1 MNQSTFLQD
10 QLLTTKFFIPSP
22 SHTLIPRPSLTAQL
36 SASLQHKLT
45 LVSAPPGFGK
55 TTLLAAWVQSLPL
68 GHPHVAWV
76 SLDEGDNDT
85 LRFWKLALM
94 ALNNC
99 LPGLF
104 SPLLTF
110 LQTGQSLSIHSF
122 LTVFVNTLVE
132 QTEQFLLVLDDYEMI
147 TEPAVHTS
155 LTFLLEHL
163 PSQLR
168 LILATRKDPPLSL
181 SRLRAGDQVFE
192 VRTEQFRCT
201 SEEALA
207 FFTQSMGITLTSEE
221 SQEVED
227 RTEGWIAG
235 LQLLALSMRG
245 RPDPIAILH
254 ELHGSQRYI
263 LDYLTDE
270 VLRQQPAA
278 LQNFLLRTSIL
289 EHLCAPLCDSV
300 MEQSGSQQVLEQL
313 EQANLFVESLD
324 ERHQWYRYHAL
335 FAEALRYRLEQM
347 EDKAVSTLHLRA
359 SQWYAKK
366 RDLSEAVRHAVSA
379 RDWQRAAD
387 LIEPVYAVIW
397 SSSEHAMLRRWL
409 EQLPVEVV
417 RSRPRLCLAY
427 AKILFL
433 VAPYMTIE
441 SWLRDAETAL
451 RATLPAPTDGT
462 AETRALPPSKRQ
474 ERDNLLGEIVS
485 YRAIITAFN
494 LGDGQSTLALC
505 QEALAHL
512 SAQNLV
518 ARAEVAY
525 AQSLAYFALGE
536 ILAAIQSARE
546 ATALEQTMG
555 NISPIIAYMFRTAYS
570 LLLHGKLHEVVQVAQ
585 QAALLGTTPEGIP
598 HAMVCWAYIV
608 HADVMREWNQL
619 EEALSL
625 ALQGVRLS
633 EQTETIVALY
643 LAHTVLMRIYQARGE
658 MEAARSAFYQA
669 EDALAK
675 SYSPY
680 RRDTYLIEN
689 WVQFWLASGALDRA
703 IRWEQE
709 LAEQESVLSPLARE
723 CKVMAQAR
731 VYLAQKKPTEALS
744 LLEPLQVNA
753 EQQERWRHVIEMKVL
768 QALAHQMRAEEQ
780 EALTVVA
787 QALHLAEPEGY
798 IRTFVDEGDQMAVL
812 LSRLKEQERIQGPT
826 PYLDTVLAA
835 ILQDKMAH
843 KRQPERARQC
853 TMSQPLLDPLSKREL
868 EVLQLIGRGASN
880 LEIAEELVISVDT
893 VKRHLYNIFPKLGVK
908 NRVKAVA
915 QARTLGLLFE
925 EA

>member
-1 MNQSTFLQD
+1 MNQSTPLQD
-10 QLLTTKFFIPSP
+10 RLLTTKFFIPSP

-36 SASLQHKLT
+36 IAGLRHQLT
-45 LVSAPPGFGK
+45 LVSAPAGFGK

-85 LRFWKLALM
+85 LRFWEYALT

-99 LPGLF
+99 LPGLCT
-104 SPLLTF
+104 PLLTF
-110 LQTGQSLSIHSF
+110 LQTGQSPSVHSL
-122 LTVFVNTLVE
+122 LTALINTLVE
-132 QTEQFLLVLDDYEMI
+132 QTEQYLLVLDDYDVI

-163 PSQLR
+163 PTQLR
-168 LILATRKDPPLSL
+168 LILATRTDPPLLL
-181 SRLRAGDQVFE
+181 SRLRAGDQVLE

-207 FFTQSMGITLTSEE
+207 FFTQAMGIALTSEE
-221 SQEVED
+221 SQEVEI

-270 VLRQQPAA
+270 VLRQQPTA
-278 LQNFLLRTSIL
+278 LQTFLLRTSIL
-289 EHLCAPLCDSV
+289 ERLYAPLCDSV
-300 MEQSGSQQVLEQL
+300 MEQSGSQQLLEKL
-313 EQANLFVESLD
+313 EKANLFIESLD

-335 FAEALRYRLEQM
+335 FAEALRYRLEQT
-347 EDKAVSTLHLRA
+347 EGEAVSALHLRA
-359 SQWYAKK
+359 SQWYAEQ
-366 RDLSEAVRHAVSA
+366 RDLYEAVRHAVSA

-387 LIEPVYAVIW
+387 LIEPIYAVIW

-433 VAPYMTIE
+433 VAPYMTME
-441 SWLRDAETAL
+441 SWLHDAERAL
-451 RATLPAPTDGT
+451 QATLPAPSKET
-462 AETRALPPSKRQ
+462 AETGALLQSQRQ
-474 ERDNLLGEIVS
+474 ERDNLLGEIAS

-525 AQSLAYFALGE
+525 ARSLAYYALGE

-546 ATALEQTMG
+546 ATALEQAVG

-585 QAALLGTTPEGIP
+585 QAALLGTTPAGLP

-608 HADVMREWNQL
+608 HAEVLREWNQL
-619 EEALSL
+619 DEALSL

-643 LAHTVLMRIYQARGE
+643 LAYTVLMRVFLAQGE

-669 EDALAK
+669 EEALAK
-675 SYSPY
+675 TYSPY
-680 RRDTYLIEN
+680 RRDAYLIAN
-689 WVQFWLASGALDRA
+689 WVQFWLASGELEHA
-703 IRWEQE
+703 IRWAQE
-709 LAEQESVLSPLARE
+709 LAEQESVPSPLARE
-723 CKVMAQAR
+723 CKEVARAR
-731 VYLAQKKPTEALS
+731 VSLAQKKPTEALS
-744 LLEPLQVNA
+744 LLDPLQVSA
-753 EQQERWRHVIEMKVL
+753 QQQERWSHVIEMKVL
-768 QALAHQMRAEEQ
+768 QALAHHLLDEEQ
-780 EALTVVA
+780 EALTVLA

-798 IRTFVDEGDQMAVL
+798 IRIFVDEGPPMAAL
-812 LSRLKEQERIQGPT
+812 LSQLWEQECKQGST
-826 PYLDTVLAA
+826 AYLDTVLAA
-835 ILQDKMAH
+835 FLPDNMAH
-843 KRQPERARQC
+843 EPQPETAGRC
-853 TMSQPLLDPLSKREL
+853 TTAQPLLDPLSEREL
-868 EVLQLIGRGASN
+868 EVLQLIARGDSN
-880 LEIAEELVISVDT
+880 PEIAKELVLSVDT
-893 VKRHLYNIFPKLGVK
+893 IKRHVYNIFSKMGVK
-908 NRVKAVA
+908 KRIKAVA
-915 QARTLGLLFE
+915 RAHDLGLLSE
-925 EA
+925 ES